1 MAINWTNNFNDEQST
16 DTIQAGLSANLAYNA
31 TTAYLS
37 SFAQYDSD
45 GAGIGPN
52 NWVVG
57 DTFTFAGSA
66 SNLYE
71 ITAITHNST
80 SEAIVTYTPGVV
92 DSITV
97 KGTLI
102 TKEDSY
108 KGNHSSAKEHLRK
121 RNQGSI

>member
-16 DTIQAGLSANLAYNA
+16 DTIQAGVSAALAYNA

-37 SFAQYDSD
+37 SFAQNDSD
-45 GAGIGPN
+45 AGVGPN

-57 DTFTFAGSA
+57 DSFTFAGSA
-66 SNLYE
+66 SNLHE

-80 SEAIVTYTPGVV
+80 SEALVTYTPGVLDAV
-92 DSITV
+92 GLGV
-97 KGTLI
+97 LI
-102 TKEDSY
+102 TKEGSY

>member
-16 DTIQAGLSANLAYNA
+16 DTIQAGVSAALSKSA
-31 TTAYLS
+31 TTVYLS

-45 GAGIGPN
+45 GAGVGPN

-57 DTFTFAGSA
+57 DSFTFAGSA

-71 ITAITHNST
+71 ITDITHNST
-80 SEAIVTYTPGVV
+80 SQAIVTFTPAVTDAVGLGV
-92 DSITV
+92 
-97 KGTLI
+97 LI
-102 TKEDSY
+102 TKEGSY